1 MINDEIMQMH
11 WQHDLL
17 SSIEVGIVVM
27 DKDFQIEVW
36 NQFMENH
43 ADLRPSEVMGKSLFS
58 LFPEIEENWLRS
70 KAEPV
75 FNLRTPVFIIWEQR
89 PYLFQFGTNRP
100 ITSDATYMFQNV
112 TMFPLASPT
121 GEVSK
126 LCMLVYDVTD
136 QALGKLRVERLNDEL
151 QHMSCVD
158 GLTGLF
164 NRRYWQE
171 RFDSHFKLLR
181 RRESSSTA
189 LMLDI
194 DHFKKIND
202 TYGHQAGDEVIKTL
216 ARVIQKSTRETDLA
230 GRYGGEEFAIIL
242 VDSNQNNAVKVA
254 DRIRRLA
261 EAMAVEHEGQL
272 IHFTVSVGV
281 SEFRSQ
287 TTSNTAWLEQA
298 DRALYLS
305 KHSGRNCISTWD
317 MVAEQS
323 EPKHAAAGA
332 SAEV

>member
-1 MINDEIMQMH
+1 MINEEIMQMH

-27 DKDFQIEVW
+27 DKDFRIEVW

-58 LFPEIEENWLRS
+58 MFPEIEESWLRS

-75 FNLRTPVFIIWEQR
+75 FNLKTPVFIIWEQR

-100 ITSDATYMFQNV
+100 ITSDAIYMFQNV
-112 TMFPLASPT
+112 TMFPLSSPT

-136 QALGKLRVERLNDEL
+136 QALSKLRVERLNDDL
-151 QHMSCVD
+151 QQMSSVD

-181 RRESSSTA
+181 RRESISTA

-216 ARVIQKSTRETDLA
+216 ARVIQKSIRETDLA

-242 VDSNQNNAVKVA
+242 VDSNQSNAMKVA

-272 IHFTVSVGV
+272 IKFTVSVGI
-281 SEFRSQ
+281 SEYR
-287 TTSNTAWLEQA
+287 TGITSNMVWLEQA

-305 KHSGRNCISTWD
+305 KHSGRNCVSTWD
-317 MVAEQS
+317 MVDGQMP
-323 EPKHAAAGA
+323 PKQ
-332 SAEV
+332 SAEAP